1 MGIMNETTNPY
12 VYFEQLA
19 TAVAEPTPDSII
31 SRSILKNEATDVTLF
46 AFAAGQELTEHTASR
61 PAILHFLQGEAEIGL
76 GADTKRA
83 GAGTWVYM
91 EPRLPHS
98 IKAETAVTM
107 LLILL
112 K

>member
-1 MGIMNETTNPY
+1 MMKSENPY
-12 VYFEQLA
+12 TYFEQLT
-19 TAVAEPTPDSII
+19 TAVGDPTPDSII
-31 SRSILKNEATDVTLF
+31 SRSILKNEAADVTLF

-61 PAILHFLQGEAEIGL
+61 PAMLHLLQGEAEISL
-76 GADTKRA
+76 GADKKRA
-83 GAGTWVYM
+83 TAGTWVYM
-91 EPRLPHS
+91 TPHLPHG

>member
-1 MGIMNETTNPY
+1 MMKTENPY
-12 VYFEQLA
+12 TYYEQLA

-31 SRSILKNEATDVTLF
+31 SRSILKNEAADVTLF

-61 PAILHFLQGEAEIGL
+61 PAMLHFLQGEAEISL
-76 GADTKRA
+76 GADKKRA
-83 GAGTWVYM
+83 TVGSWVYM
-91 EPRLPHS
+91 TPHLAHG
-98 IKAETAVTM
+98 IKAETAVIM

>member
-1 MGIMNETTNPY
+1 MNQTATPY
-12 VYFEQLA
+12 TYMEQLA
-19 TAVAEPTPDSII
+19 SAVAEPTPDSII

-46 AFAAGQELTEHTASR
+46 AFAAGQELTEHTAAR
-61 PAILHFLQGEAEIGL
+61 PAILHFLQGEAEISL

-83 GAGTWVYM
+83 TAGTWVYM
-91 EPRLPHS
+91 TPHLPHG

>member
-1 MGIMNETTNPY
+1 MNDSNVYT
-12 VYFEQLA
+12 YFEQLA

-31 SRSILKNEATDVTLF
+31 SRSILKNEVADVTLF

-61 PAILHFLQGEAEIGL
+61 PAMLHFLQGEAEISL
-76 GADTKRA
+76 GADKKRA
-83 GAGTWVYM
+83 TAGTWVYM
-91 EPRLPHS
+91 TPRLAHG

>member
-1 MGIMNETTNPY
+1 MGTMNETTNPY
-12 VYFEQLA
+12 VYFEQLG
-19 TAVAEPTPDSII
+19 TAVADPTPDSIV
-31 SRSILKNEATDVTLF
+31 SRSILKNEAADVTLF

-61 PAILHFLQGEAEIGL
+61 PAILQFLQGEAEISL

-83 GAGTWVYM
+83 SAGTWVYM
-91 EPRLPHS
+91 EPRLAHG